1 MMKLHKLRII
11 LTAFII
17 TVIPLTACGN
27 AQKTESED
35 PNVTNV
41 YLDELLNEDM
51 TDADKQ
57 RQYLVYLE
65 QYLKENILEAQPDIE
80 EADVT
85 LVSDTESDFTVSSE
99 NDSEEIQVNV
109 VLKLQDELT
118 SISASKLADA
128 LATAIGNATTDN
140 ILIQDSEGTILFP
153 DGTN

>member
-27 AQKTESED
+27 AQKAEAED

-41 YLDELLNEDM
+41 YLDEILNEDM
-51 TDADKQ
+51 TDADKE

-65 QYLKENILEAQPDIE
+65 QYLKENILEAQSDIE

-85 LVSDTESDFTVSSE
+85 LVSNAESDFTVSSE

-128 LATAIGNATTDN
+128 LATAIGNPTTDN
-140 ILIQDSEGTILFP
+140 IFIQDSEGTTLFP
-153 DGTN
+153 NVTN